1 MTLDEIIIQIAK
13 KENVTPDHV
22 RREMM
27 HAMKKGQESPDPAV
41 QARWASI
48 PRQGEEP
55 TLEEIFEYLVQRVKV
70 LSMGTVF
77 PNSDTISEN

>member
-1 MTLDEIIIQIAK
+1 MTLDDIIIQIAK
-13 KENVTPDHV
+13 KENVTPEHV

-27 HAMKKGQESPDPAV
+27 RALKKGQESPDPAV

-55 TLEEIFEYLVQRVKV
+55 TLEEIFEYLVQRVKA
-70 LSMGTVF
+70 LSVGTVSSNDDS
-77 PNSDTISEN
+77 NSEK

>member
-27 HAMKKGQESPDPAV
+27 RAMKKGQESPDPAV

-55 TLEEIFEYLVQRVKV
+55 TLEEFFEYLVQRVKV